1 MNKYRFVAVALALAV
16 FPLLA
21 LGVMGFA
28 ASDAMASPVSDFFWN
43 GADHSLRA
51 VVLDHMYNAW
61 PALIAL
67 RADLD
72 GLVKKADEKIAE
84 ITDETAPDAARS
96 IESEHSK
103 LLEQIAAKRKEIAD
117 EESLGD
123 PATRNQP
130 VNQPSNANAN
140 AGDAARAADILD
152 VGTRAS
158 MATDVIQEA
167 IRSGMSLD
175 AFRQRAFDH
184 MTSQQNG
191 NRTDPLRVQR
201 DEQETRRNLQIE
213 ALSYRMGAPIPAA
226 GPSAGA
232 RERMNDGLIV
242 LAMECTQERQYPRNA
257 RQIEELFERAVHS
270 TSDFPIILE
279 NSLNRTL
286 EQRYA
291 LAQPTYRR
299 ISRQR
304 NFRDFRPHTTV
315 KVGDF
320 PLLEKIAEG
329 GEIRYGTLTEGKETL
344 SVLSYAKALSVSRQL
359 MINDDLGAIND
370 MLSSYGQTVALF
382 EEITFYASALNGTL
396 ADNKAVFH
404 ADHANLA
411 GSGAAITVA
420 AVAAGRAAMSKQK
433 SLDGNPLLSNPPAL
447 IVTGPDKITEAES
460 LVRTITPTTVAEVN
474 VFSGRLTPF
483 DTAQIAGNNWYLFA
497 DPSVGSN
504 YRWGYLEGYEAPR
517 VRLDTPFGRQGMAM
531 SVEHDFGAGA
541 VDFRFGYKNPGA

>member
-1 MNKYRFVAVALALAV
+1 MKNYRFVAVALALAV

-21 LGVMGFA
+21 LGIMGFA
-28 ASDAMASPVSDFFWN
+28 ATDAMAAPFDFWSSHGEMLRVS
-43 GADHSLRA
+43 L
-51 VVLDHMYNAW
+51 LDNMQHAW

-67 RADLD
+67 RTDLD
-72 GLVKKADEKIAE
+72 GLTKKAAAKIAE
-84 ITDETAPDAARS
+84 IKDDTAPDAARS
-96 IESEHSK
+96 IEGEHTE
-103 LLEQIAAKRKEIAD
+103 LLALITAKRKEIAD
-117 EESLGD
+117 EEALGD

-130 VNQPSNANAN
+130 SNQPNAAN
-140 AGDAARAADILD
+140 TSVNDAARAADILD

-167 IRSGMSLD
+167 IRSGLTLD

-191 NRTDPLRVQR
+191 NRTDPVRVLR

-242 LAMECTQERQYPRNA
+242 LAMDCTQERNYPRNP
-257 RQIEELFERAVHS
+257 RQIEELFERASHT

-315 KVGDF
+315 KMGDF
-320 PLLEKIAEG
+320 PLLEKIAED
-329 GEIRYGTLTEGKETL
+329 GEIKYGTLSEGKETL

-396 ADNKAVFH
+396 ADGNAVFH
-404 ADHANLA
+404 ASHANLA
-411 GSGAAITVA
+411 GSGTAITVA
-420 AVAAGRAAMSKQK
+420 AVAAGRAAMAKQK
-433 SLDGNPLLSNPPAL
+433 SLDGHPLLSNPPAL
-447 IVTGPDKITEAES
+447 ILTGPDKITEAEA
-460 LVRTITPTTVAEVN
+460 LVRTITPSTVAEVN

-483 DTAQIAGNNWYLFA
+483 DTAQVSGNNWYLFA

-541 VDFRFGYKNPGA
+541 VDFRFGYKNTGA